1 MEIKSHAGAEASGG
15 IPVNGMAA
23 TVNAAD
29 HEPLIVNNMNESVS
43 IRNCSAEDADAI
55 VSLGIRT
62 FRDTFD
68 EMNTPENMML
78 YLNSTFTLRKI
89 KEEITEPG
97 AVFFLAEKHKKAIG
111 YAHMR
116 VSEKPGGLKGGTA
129 IEIQRLYTDKN
140 HIGKR
145 IGYALM
151 NTCLHYA
158 QDHHYDTVWL
168 GVWEHNERALS
179 FYKKWGFERFGEH
192 VFMLGSDAQTDWLL
206 QKQLK

>member
-1 MEIKSHAGAEASGG
+1 MEIKSHAGVEGAGD
-15 IPVNGMAA
+15 IPLTGVTATAHAA
-23 TVNAAD
+23 H
-29 HEPLIVNNMNESVS
+29 HEPLTVTDMNESVS
-43 IRNCSAEDADAI
+43 IRNCSPDDAEAI

-68 EMNTPENMML
+68 EMNTPENMMH
-78 YLNSTFTLRKI
+78 YLNNTFTLRKI
-89 KEEITEPG
+89 KDEIMEPG

-111 YAHMR
+111 YANMR
-116 VSEKPGGLKGGTA
+116 ISEKPDGLKGGSA
-129 IEIQRLYTDKN
+129 IEIQRLYADKN
-140 HIGKR
+140 HIGTR

-168 GVWEHNERALS
+168 GVWEHNERALA

-192 VFMLGSDAQTDWLL
+192 VFMLGDDAQTDLLL